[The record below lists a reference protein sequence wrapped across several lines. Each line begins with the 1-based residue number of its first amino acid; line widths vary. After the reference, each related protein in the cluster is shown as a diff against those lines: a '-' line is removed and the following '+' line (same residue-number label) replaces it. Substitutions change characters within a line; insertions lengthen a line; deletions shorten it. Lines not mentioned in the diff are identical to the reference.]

1 MNMNPRQRRLKADF
15 EKIRDEFSDHKYIS
29 FQYEENITGVPEKY
43 FFYYHGLKSI
53 QITQDKTSEGSKN
66 KRAEIIS
73 EHKIEIYLH
82 IDYPRVKPAAFI
94 LTPLFHPNFRYAP
107 PHDICIGD
115 YWASGETLVDIVYQI
130 GELIMYQAYNIK
142 SPLNGI
148 AAKWARENPDLLP
161 LDNTVIRKPDP
172 EIKLSGYADPDRE
185 INIDLL

>member
-15 EKIRDEFSDHKYIS
+15 EKIKEEFSDHKYIS
-29 FQYEENITGVPEKY
+29 FKFEENLTGVPERY
-43 FFYYHGLKSI
+43 FFYYRGIKSI
-53 QITQDKTSEGSKN
+53 KVVEGEDKK
-66 KRAEIIS
+66 KYAEIIS

-94 LTPLFHPNFRYAP
+94 LTPLFHPNFRYAS

-130 GELIMYQAYNIK
+130 GDLIMYQAYNIK

-161 LDNTVIRKPDP
+161 LATTVIRKPDVQIHIP
-172 EIKLSGYADPDRE
+172 GNEEL
-185 INIDLL
+185 NIDLL

>member
-15 EKIRDEFSDHKYIS
+15 EKMKDEFSVHKFIS
-29 FQYEENITGVPEKY
+29 FTYEENLTGVPEKY
-43 FFYYHGLKSI
+43 FFYFHGLKSI
-53 QITQDKTSEGSKN
+53 KVTEDENKSKKAELIT
-66 KRAEIIS
+66 

-82 IDYPRVKPAAFI
+82 IDYPRVKPAAYI
-94 LTPLFHPNFRYAP
+94 HTPLFHPNFRMAS

-130 GELIMYQAYNIK
+130 GDLIMYQAYNIN

-161 LDNTVIRKPDP
+161 LDNTIIRKPDP
-172 EIKLSGYADPDRE
+172 QIHLSGSSDNNE
-185 INIDLL
+185 VKIDLL